1 MGETCCLCFPLECG
15 VKTLCVLVTIGAL
28 SMGGYCYTDVE
39 YRNAFWLEL
48 IITSVIALFFIYAAF
63 IKSTE
68 ESRKM
73 MHTVW
78 LVLAVVV
85 STAIYA
91 YVIYDGSAVDYLCT
105 QETVDEINHA

>member
-15 VKTLCVLVTIGAL
+15 VKTLCVLVTLSAL
-28 SMGGYCYTDVE
+28 SMGGYCYADEE

-48 IITSVIALFFIYAAF
+48 VLTSVIALFFIYAAF
-63 IKSTE
+63 IKSVE

-105 QETVDEINHA
+105 QENVDEINHA